1 MFSSNIQFYK
11 RIFFLDIVYL
21 VKQMCAF
28 QGKNMFQTP
37 SFILMRLDS
46 RIIQLDWC
54 SELLLISTL
63 SRCYVCDTVKERYR
77 QIGHKLREGEYG
89 ACFYVTGDRRDLPSR
104 YEHRGSKTGGAFS
117 SLSADEKFACCE
129 GLQNL
134 KMFCA
139 RPGSRLWKVKTD
151 GTVLSTH
158 HFKQALAIPP
168 TNITGPHDMQRVG
181 GSVLEATQ
189 NEECG
194 RQSFNF
200 TKLFI
205 IAKKFI
211 FTFKRDGIYILDPD
225 KGSVIL
231 WNNSFKD
238 IVDAK
243 TLDDAVYIWTASGR
257 MHALLMLPLDRVL
270 VRLYLRKE
278 YALCAHLCGL
288 HHKYLMELASASSK
302 LQILADLGTKLKD
315 SEVARTIHPLLQQIR
330 KFAREKQNVQRLR
343 SGIFLV
349 ENKQFFCSKEG
360 ENGES
365 LKSHLC
371 VRSTK
376 EKSRSLSA
384 SPESSRRKKNG
395 ASRREMKS
403 VSVTSLPELA
413 FRSNGLSTEDGTQPY
428 HRLRAKHDSSGDA
441 LVSKSGDSLS
451 SSDSAFHPEGVQ
463 VLKELKYS
471 VSWKS
476 LKEKWKML
484 EGKMKLLNQDTV
496 LEPFDIRPSDYQDA
510 VLDEECSNEHMELVH
525 SYGDKS
531 RPRESHFPVLD
542 VSNITDLCNL
552 FVTCEQSGADK
563 SELVCELLNAIC
575 TIYELFIRALLKTD
589 FNIVDDGTVQI
600 SKLGR
605 LSNLKSEFNV
615 TGTFPFAYYF
625 ADDTVKI
632 IRDEFHLALKT
643 KSLITW
649 LQNRVQDVRLQ
660 HTDRLPEH
668 LKDFYSEDAVKLDII
683 LSNIFVVFSELFDPS
698 LMLQYVQTSELSCY
712 YFSLC
717 VILDRYEEGNLYCT
731 GDGTSGQAAYDEMP
745 PPLLLSTIFFMF
757 GVERVETC
765 CKLSKRVSVKD
776 VWYLIMRLLQY
787 AESNGNR
794 ESAKS
799 HCYSLFLSYLEKMPA
814 SSDCLSKVFSDD
826 HLRLYA
832 TVAFEEVNSVANG
845 SCVCGFPVIC
855 SKTMLYPDLAK
866 VLVSYYWDSNQG
878 RLIELCKK
886 VPSLWHLI
894 LPRKEDGGFSSV
906 LPLIIHLGDT
916 LELEKWLPTM
926 DHDAWSRT
934 LDLLA
939 VFRSG
944 TCVNCGSV
952 FATSKDQLG
961 GMLWSSVGPLMVK
974 ALGPHEAVQLM
985 TKYASHIAPGELGV
999 RLVTSF

>member
-1 MFSSNIQFYK
+1 QYTCFTVSRNFLIFGATSGGLYVFKREPCIFLHLLPNKEGSITQVSVSPDEKYFAFATVKGVVCILEQSQSLKFRRVQTSAEHHGSEVTALQWNACRSELFVGDDSGRISVISSS
-11 RIFFLDIVYL
+11 
-21 VKQMCAF
+21 AF
-28 QGKNMFQTP
+28 VGKNMFQTP

-288 HHKYLMELASASSK
+288 HHKYLMELATASSK

-315 SEVARTIHPLLQQIR
+315 SEVARTIHPLLQEIR

-484 EGKMKLLNQDTV
+484 E
-496 LEPFDIRPSDYQDA
+496 
-510 VLDEECSNEHMELVH
+510 
-525 SYGDKS
+525 
-531 RPRESHFPVLD
+531 
-542 VSNITDLCNL
+542 
-552 FVTCEQSGADK
+552 
-563 SELVCELLNAIC
+563 
-575 TIYELFIRALLKTD
+575 
-589 FNIVDDGTVQI
+589 
-600 SKLGR
+600 
-605 LSNLKSEFNV
+605 
-615 TGTFPFAYYF
+615 
-625 ADDTVKI
+625 
-632 IRDEFHLALKT
+632 
-643 KSLITW
+643 
-649 LQNRVQDVRLQ
+649 
-660 HTDRLPEH
+660 
-668 LKDFYSEDAVKLDII
+668 
-683 LSNIFVVFSELFDPS
+683 
-698 LMLQYVQTSELSCY
+698 
-712 YFSLC
+712 
-717 VILDRYEEGNLYCT
+717 
-731 GDGTSGQAAYDEMP
+731 
-745 PPLLLSTIFFMF
+745 
-757 GVERVETC
+757 
-765 CKLSKRVSVKD
+765 
-776 VWYLIMRLLQY
+776 
-787 AESNGNR
+787 

-916 LELEKWLPTM
+916 LELEKWLPNM
-926 DHDAWSRT
+926 DHAAWSRT

-999 RLVTSF
+999 RFFQSCIYSAIIDNHARGLRNEVIAMLNACSKEAAKTALFSPVVCPSVEEALKEDLGKHVQLPIASEKYHWGVKVNMVDGNCPFCSLPLGSLVLMKDGGVMTFRCGHSYHVVCLERQTQR